1 MIAGFLRE
9 LKRRRVLNTASL
21 YVVGAWVALQ
31 VVDLLSEAGLPPS
44 TTRNLLL
51 LLTIGFV
58 PVLVFGWF
66 FDVSVKGITRTQAAN
81 PDKPLPELEFIDH
94 LLLAGLIIVM
104 LGDAYTLSFPP
115 LETELNERVVAAS
128 NTALSIAVLP
138 FVNMSADADNQ
149 YFSDGISEELLNA
162 LVKVSTLHV
171 ASRTSAFAYKGKDLP
186 LSQIARELNVENILE
201 GSVRK
206 AGNRVRITA
215 QLINAKSDRH
225 IWSEIYEREL
235 VDIFDIQEE
244 ISNNIVDALKVAL
257 NVGDATALE
266 RAQRPTENV
275 EAYELY
281 LQGRYAWRLRHE
293 DNILRS
299 IDLFEQ
305 AIALDPNFARAYE
318 ALASSWA
325 VISSWSAVPRKEA
338 LPHFRSNSEKA
349 LRLDPS
355 LAEARSTLA
364 EAFTLAGDWAGA
376 LAQFELA
383 IESEPRNPI
392 PHKMFAETLLGM
404 GYSKSALEETLL
416 AYGLDP
422 ASPVINALVVQ
433 MAGGQHKDELA
444 LKHKLIFE
452 GLGTGLV
459 PGWGLYDQHVREE
472 NWPALDAIST
482 NWPPEFYGTQCIAA
496 ERDPELRLVFRQ
508 AFDKKLQKVDYVPPA
523 AYFFSYCLALSG
535 YANKAAEILRNGVIE
550 NQDWFMIT
558 GSWRSNGPAHAIR
571 QTAEFK
577 ALLSELGLV
586 DHYRQHGWPD
596 LCRPLGEEDFECD

>member
-1 MIAGFLRE
+1 MGLVSE
-9 LKRRRVLNTASL
+9 LRRRNVLRMAVLYAVAAWLIMQVAEVIIGLANLPEWIGPTILGLLAVGFPIAVVLSWFYELTPEGISL
-21 YVVGAWVALQ
+21 EKDIDAAE
-31 VVDLLSEAGLPPS
+31 S
-44 TTRNLLL
+44 
-51 LLTIGFV
+51 
-58 PVLVFGWF
+58 
-66 FDVSVKGITRTQAAN
+66 ITRVTGRRL
-81 PDKPLPELEFIDH
+81 D
-94 LLLAGLIIVM
+94 IIVISM
-104 LGDAYTLSFPP
+104 LCAAVILFAYDKWWIPAPSQQS
-115 LETELNERVVAAS
+115 V
-128 NTALSIAVLP
+128 AVLP
-138 FVNMSADADNQ
+138 FVNMSADADNE

-235 VDIFDIQEE
+235 VDIFDIQKE

-257 NVGDATALE
+257 NVGDAAALE
-266 RAQRPTENV
+266 RAQRPTENA

-281 LQGRYAWRLRHE
+281 LQGRYAWHLRHE
-293 DNILRS
+293 DNIRRS

-325 VISSWSAVPRKEA
+325 VISAWSAVPRREA

-364 EAFTLAGDWAGA
+364 EALTLAGDWAGA
-376 LAQFELA
+376 LAQFRHA

-392 PHKMFAETLLGM
+392 PHKMFAETLNGM
-404 GYSKSALEETLL
+404 GYSKSALEEMLL

-422 ASPVINALVVQ
+422 ASPVINEIIVTMALAQ
-433 MAGGQHKDELA
+433 NKDELY
-444 LKHKLIFE
+444 LKHKLISQGLGS
-452 GLGTGLV
+452 GLGTD
-459 PGWGLYDQHVREE
+459 WDLYDSYVREE
-472 NWPALDAIST
+472 DW
-482 NWPPEFYGTQCIAA
+482 PEF
-496 ERDPELRLVFRQ
+496 DF
-508 AFDKKLQKVDYVPPA
+508 K
-523 AYFFSYCLALSG
+523 S
-535 YANKAAEILRNGVIE
+535 NKAAEILRNKVIE
-550 NQDWFMIT
+550 NQDWFKIS
-558 GSWRSNGPAHAIR
+558 GSWISHGHYQAIR

>member
-1 MIAGFLRE
+1 MAVLYAVAAWLIMQVAEVVIGLANLPEWIGPAILGLLAVGFPIAVVLSWFYE
-9 LKRRRVLNTASL
+9 LTPEGISL
-21 YVVGAWVALQ
+21 EKDIDAAE
-31 VVDLLSEAGLPPS
+31 S
-44 TTRNLLL
+44 
-51 LLTIGFV
+51 
-58 PVLVFGWF
+58 
-66 FDVSVKGITRTQAAN
+66 ITRVTGRRL
-81 PDKPLPELEFIDH
+81 D
-94 LLLAGLIIVM
+94 IIVISM
-104 LGDAYTLSFPP
+104 LCAAVILFAYDKWWIGPP
-115 LETELNERVVAAS
+115 PEA
-128 NTALSIAVLP
+128 SIAVLP
-138 FVNMSADADNQ
+138 FVNMSADADNE
-149 YFSDGISEELLNA
+149 YFSDGISEELLNV

-257 NVGDATALE
+257 NVGDAAALE
-266 RAQRPTENV
+266 RAQRPTENA

-318 ALASSWA
+318 ALAASWA
-325 VISSWSAVPRKEA
+325 VITAWSDVPRREA

-364 EAFTLAGDWAGA
+364 EALTFAGDWAGA
-376 LAQFELA
+376 RAQFKLA

-392 PHKMFAETLLGM
+392 PHKMFAETLRGM
-404 GYSKSALEETLL
+404 GYSKSALEEILL

-422 ASPVINALVVQ
+422 ASPAINRVIVQ
-433 MAGGQHKDELA
+433 IAVGQHKDELA
-444 LKHKLIFE
+444 LKHKLISD
-452 GLGTGLV
+452 GLGSGHVTV
-459 PGWGLYDQHVREE
+459 WDLYDQYVREE
-472 NWPALDAIST
+472 NWPALDAWL
-482 NWPPEFYGTQCIAA
+482 NWPPESWGMQCIAA
-496 ERDPELRLVFRQ
+496 ERDPDLRLVLRQ
-508 AFDKKLQKVDYVPPA
+508 AFDKKLQRVDYVPPET
-523 AYFFSYCLALSG
+523 YLFSYCLALSG
-535 YANKAAEILRNGVIE
+535 YANKAAEILRNRVIE

-558 GSWRSNGPAHAIR
+558 LSWKPNGPAHAIR

>member
-1 MIAGFLRE
+1 MGLVSE
-9 LKRRRVLNTASL
+9 LRRRNVFRMALL
-21 YVVGAWVALQ
+21 YLGAAWLIMQVA
-31 VVDLLSEAGLPPS
+31 DLLIDRGPLPESIGPIA
-44 TTRNLLL
+44 LAVLA
-51 LLTIGFV
+51 IGFPIALV
-58 PVLVFGWF
+58 ISWFYELTPEGIGLDTNTDEELAESATGFTGRRVDFVIIALLAAAVLVF
-66 FDVSVKGITRTQAAN
+66 SY
-81 PDKPLPELEFIDH
+81 DKWSLPE
-94 LLLAGLIIVM
+94 
-104 LGDAYTLSFPP
+104 PP
-115 LETELNERVVAAS
+115 QQ
-128 NTALSIAVLP
+128 SIAVLP
-138 FVNMSADADNQ
+138 FINMSADADNE
-149 YFSDGISEELLNA
+149 YFSDGISEELLNV

-206 AGNRVRITA
+206 TGNRVRITA
-215 QLINAKSDRH
+215 QLINANSDKH

-235 VDIFDIQEE
+235 IDIFDIQEE

-257 NVGDATALE
+257 NIGDAAALK
-266 RAQRPTENV
+266 RAQRPTENA

-281 LQGRYAWRLRHE
+281 MQGRYAWRLRHE

-325 VISSWSAVPRKEA
+325 VITVWSAVSRKEA

-364 EAFTLAGDWAGA
+364 EALTLVGDWAEA

-392 PHKMFAETLLGM
+392 PHKVFAEILLGM
-404 GYSKSALEETLL
+404 GYWKLALEEILV

-422 ASPVINALVVQ
+422 ASPVINKLVVQ
-433 MAGGQHKDELA
+433 IAVGQHKDELV
-444 LKHKLIFE
+444 LKHKLISE
-452 GLGTGLV
+452 GLGTSLV
-459 PGWGLYDQHVREE
+459 TDWDLYDQYVREE

-482 NWPPEFYGTQCIAA
+482 NWPPEFYGTQCLAA
-496 ERDPELRLVFRQ
+496 ERDPELRLVLRQ
-508 AFDKKLQKVDYVPPA
+508 AFDRELQKVKYVPSA
-523 AYFFSYCLALSG
+523 APLFTHCLALSG
-535 YANKAAEILRNGVIE
+535 YANKAAEILRNRVIE

-558 GSWRSNGPAHAIR
+558 RSWKPNEPAHAIR

-596 LCRPLGEEDFECD
+596 LCRPMGEEDFECN